1 MSARTGLAGFAAVV
15 ALGGAPPEVA
25 AQSTAIDRMRESGVV
40 RIGFR
45 DGAMPFAWNSGGAAP
60 HGYSIDLCHAIVE
73 DLSRLAGKPLRVEYR
88 VVTPETRLEAVTQGR
103 IDLECGSTT
112 VTEERQARVAFSP
125 FIFVGG
131 TRLLVRRG
139 NPLHSLRDL
148 SGKTVVAVAGTTN
161 ARALLAQA
169 GRNRNLRVRTARGYD
184 EAITMLDTDNADA
197 LAADDVLLAGM
208 VAGRGWQDK
217 YIMVGDPLT
226 REPYAIAFA
235 RDDPALAASVNATFI
250 RLATS
255 GELRRMYAKW
265 FLQPLP
271 GGATL
276 GLPMG
281 AHLSSV
287 FRDLGLPPE

>member
-1 MSARTGLAGFAAVV
+1 MRSLLLALLLV
-15 ALGGAPPEVA
+15 AGGAA
-25 AQSTAIDRMRESGVV
+25 AQTTSERIRDSGVV

-45 DGAMPFAWNSGGAAP
+45 DVAMPFSYAGRDGKP
-60 HGYSIDLCHAIVE
+60 GGYSIELCQAIVQ
-73 DLSRLAGKPLRVEYR
+73 DLSKAAAKPLRIEYLH
-88 VVTPETRLEAVTQGR
+88 VTPESRLDLVTQGR

-125 FIFVGG
+125 LIFVGG
-131 TRLLVRRG
+131 TRLLVKRG
-139 NPLHSLRDL
+139 NALHSIRDL
-148 SGKTVVAVAGTTN
+148 NGKTVVAVAGTTN
-161 ARALLAQA
+161 SRALLAQS
-169 GRNRNLRVRTARGYD
+169 NRGTNFRIRTARGYD
-184 EAITMLDTDNADA
+184 EALTMLDTDNAEA
-197 LAADDVLLAGM
+197 LAADDVLIAGLITE
-208 VAGRGWQDK
+208 RRWQDR

-235 RDDPALAASVNATFI
+235 RDDPALAAAVNATFV

-255 GELRRMYAKW
+255 GELRRIYGKW

-271 GGATL
+271 SGAAL

-281 AHLSSV
+281 AHLGSV

>member
-1 MSARTGLAGFAAVV
+1 MRPRTGLATIFAA
-15 ALGGAPPEVA
+15 AAAWGAPIDVQ
-25 AQSTAIDRMRESGVV
+25 AQSATMSRINESGVV

-45 DGAMPFAWNSGGAAP
+45 DAAVPFSWNSGSAVP
-60 HGYSIDLCHAIVE
+60 QGYSIDLCHAIVE
-73 DLSRLAGKPLRVEYR
+73 DLSKAAGKPLRMEYR
-88 VVTPETRLEAVTQGR
+88 VVTPETRLDAVSQGR

-112 VTEERQARVAFSP
+112 VTEEREARVGFSP

-131 TRLLVRRG
+131 TRLLIRRG
-139 NPLHSLRDL
+139 NALHSLRDL
-148 SGKTVVAVAGTTN
+148 NGKTVVAVAGTTN

-169 GRNRNLRVRTARGYD
+169 GQNRTLRVRTARGYD

-208 VAGRGWQDK
+208 VAARGWQDK

-226 REPYAIAFA
+226 REPYAIAFS
-235 RDDPALAASVNATFI
+235 RDDPALAAAVEATFR

-255 GELRRMYAKW
+255 GELRRLYGKW

-271 GGATL
+271 TGTTL

-281 AHLSSV
+281 THLSSV
-287 FRDLGLPPE
+287 FRGLGLPPE